1 MAPLALEKALGV
13 FLITGVGG
21 GRWKGHVYPGLALA
35 GGGQNLV
42 GSGQSGPWA
51 LDTGLISC

>member
-21 GRWKGHVYPGLALA
+21 VDGRATSIQAWPWRGAVRIWWALA
-35 GGGQNLV
+35 RADP
-42 GSGQSGPWA
+42 GPW
-51 LDTGLISC
+51 TQG